1 MRALLGLG
9 LLLLLALVAALF
21 LIETG
26 EDPDAPVEAAIGAAH
41 FAYPRG
47 FARDEG
53 AAVGGLTERLD
64 LMAEFP
70 DFTPPRQKGSKA
82 GQGGQNGV
90 VLIAV
95 TPKDDS
101 IDPKDRPQ
109 RLYAR
114 FLESGVWIGPEGLIL
129 RRFEQGSPYDLE
141 ELYIAPPDGR
151 TFFARCLKPG
161 ETDAAARDFCLFL
174 FREDD
179 LDVEL
184 RFAPALLE
192 HWEALT
198 EGAHAFLARIRA
210 PEKPKKRSD

>member
-21 LIETG
+21 LVETS
-26 EDPDAPVEAAIGAAH
+26 EDAPDAPVETAIGAAH
-41 FAYPRG
+41 LIYPRG
-47 FARDEG
+47 YARDE
-53 AAVGGLTERLD
+53 ASAVGGLTDRLS
-64 LMAEFP
+64 LMAELP
-70 DFTPPRQKGSKA
+70 DFTPPRGKGSKA
-82 GQGGQNGV
+82 GQNPQNDV
-90 VLIAV
+90 VLITISA
-95 TPKDDS
+95 KDDS
-101 IDPKDRPQ
+101 LDPKDRP
-109 RLYAR
+109 RGLYAR
-114 FLESGVWIGPEGLIL
+114 FLESRVWVGPEGLIL

-151 TFFARCLKPG
+151 TFFARCPKPG
-161 ETDAAARDFCLFL
+161 ETEAAADFCLFV

-210 PEKPKKRSD
+210 PREKR